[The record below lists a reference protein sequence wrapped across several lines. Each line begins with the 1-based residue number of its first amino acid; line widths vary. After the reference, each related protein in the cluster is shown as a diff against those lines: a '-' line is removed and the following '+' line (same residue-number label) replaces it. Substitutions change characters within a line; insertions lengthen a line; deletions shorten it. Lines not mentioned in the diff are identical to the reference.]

1 MDNGMFDNEKEITQA
16 VRLVPDS
23 AGKLWWAMVVLLIL
37 CMYWL
42 SNVVLWLPWS
52 YNPHLGIVLML
63 TVNPVFWGVG
73 IYRCLACKGGM
84 ENLMKKTLVVA
95 VIAVGISLVS
105 DFLFFAVL
113 MGSKDV
119 WHITTFYGYAWLVVL
134 AFGEAFLFRKRLAA
148 RQVVAGQKTL
158 FVLAACLLLLLSLLI
173 CLM

>member
-1 MDNGMFDNEKEITQA
+1 MDNGMVDNKKEMMRA
-16 VRLVPDS
+16 ARLIPGS
-23 AGKLWWAMVVLLIL
+23 AGKLWWATTVLLIL

-52 YNPHLGIVLML
+52 YNPDLGILLML

-84 ENLMKKTLVVA
+84 ENLVKKTLVVA
-95 VIAVGISLVS
+95 LIAVGISLVS
-105 DFLFFAVL
+105 DFFFFAVF

-134 AFGEAFLFRKRLAA
+134 AFGETFLFRKRLAA
-148 RQVVAGQKTL
+148 RQVVATQKTL
-158 FVLAACLLLLLSLLI
+158 FILSACLLLLLSLLI
-173 CLM
+173 YLI